1 MEIVTLRKSIIITT
15 NTYKV
20 YYTVAYNADVVFKY
34 RGLQHITNTVA
45 TGWWLMQQRISFT
58 LDVAS
63 RTRLETNTGSLADRE
78 NWTDSF
84 FSPPNL
90 TSHANHVMFSQLGQH
105 ISVFHFPRHL
115 HLRLLS

>member
-45 TGWWLMQQRISFT
+45 TGW
-58 LDVAS
+58 
-63 RTRLETNTGSLADRE
+63 
-78 NWTDSF
+78 
-84 FSPPNL
+84 
-90 TSHANHVMFSQLGQH
+90 
-105 ISVFHFPRHL
+105 
-115 HLRLLS
+115 